1 MYAWSALPKCLKLL
15 SLLSQ
20 EVRGGKAYTSF
31 PPLTETETEMVYGD
45 QLGIFV
51 SK

>member
-1 MYAWSALPKCLKLL
+1 MSKAVKFTVTG
-15 SLLSQ
+15 SQ
-20 EVRGGKAYTSF
+20 GGEAYTSF